1 MTFEDQQISL
11 EGPFGEIP
19 VTVTADALHML
30 WGANTGPQDADGL
43 IAANRAMIEQVA
55 LMKFEAGEVE
65 ENGRVHVTDYDLE
78 G

>member
-1 MTFEDQQISL
+1 MTFEDRQISL
-11 EGPFGEIP
+11 DAPFGVVP
-19 VTVTADALHML
+19 VTVTGDALHML
-30 WGANTGPQDADGL
+30 WGADTGPQDADGL

-65 ENGRVHVTDYDLE
+65 EDGRVHVTDYDLE